1 MSDNWIVGNLENA
14 LETWSEK
21 LAEIWALITQSPQDF
36 RGGTIWPVIA
46 SIHGTLQAIGYGL
59 LVRFFVIG
67 VMRTCGSFE

>member
-21 LAEIWALITQSPQDF
+21 LAEIWALITQSPETF
-36 RGGTIWPVIA
+36 KGGTIWPVIS

-59 LVRFFVIG
+59 LG
-67 VMRTCGSFE
+67 NL